1 MAKKKYSASVFVNIQ
16 NDIYSHI
23 YSLKCENAALKIEI
37 ALRKQAKRIEDTYS
51 KLAAELSLNLK
62 IRLAKI
68 MLFHADIAID
78 VVEKI
83 FQKLTGAVTTYTVRD
98 DHAICVDN
106 EIYIAILRDQIGLLK
121 TEVTE
126 IERRNAVLKRNKAM
140 LVLEL
145 ALRKQTAPD
154 QDLSPAEAD
163 HLLQTK
169 LEIAHKL
176 LAERMPLKTIKKILN
191 ISHNE
196 ANNSADLNSAVTA
209 ILRTQIAVLTSEIV
223 ELGRRG
229 ARLKRNKD
237 LLELELAI
245 RIHDKP
251 DDDKDL
257 WPGKSAISIWTKLD
271 IINLMLAEKV
281 PFSIIRK
288 VFEILHK

>member
-1 MAKKKYSASVFVNIQ
+1 MAKKKSVSVFVNIQ
-16 NDIYSHI
+16 NDMYSHI

-51 KLAAELSLNLK
+51 KVAAELSLNLK
-62 IRLAKI
+62 IRLARI
-68 MLFHADIAID
+68 MLFYADIAID
-78 VVEKI
+78 IVEKI
-83 FQKLTGAVTTYTVRD
+83 FQKLTDTVTTYTVRD

-106 EIYIAILRDQIGLLK
+106 EIYIAILRNQIGLLK
-121 TEVTE
+121 TEIRE

-140 LVLEL
+140 LALEL
-145 ALRKQTAPD
+145 ALREQAD
-154 QDLSPAEAD
+154 QAQSLSPAEWE

-169 LEIAHKL
+169 LEIARKL
-176 LAERMPLKTIKKILN
+176 LAERMPLKTTKKILN
-191 ISHNE
+191 ISHTE
-196 ANNSADLNSAVTA
+196 ANNSADTNSAVTA
-209 ILRTQIAVLTSEIV
+209 ILRSQIAVLTSEIV

-237 LLELELAI
+237 LLEFELAI

-257 WPGKSAISIWTKLD
+257 WPVKSAILIWTKLD

-281 PFSIIRK
+281 PFSTIRK
-288 VFEILHK
+288 VFAILHK

>member
-1 MAKKKYSASVFVNIQ
+1 M
-16 NDIYSHI
+16 
-23 YSLKCENAALKIEI
+23 
-37 ALRKQAKRIEDTYS
+37 
-51 KLAAELSLNLK
+51 
-62 IRLAKI
+62 
-68 MLFHADIAID
+68 
-78 VVEKI
+78 
-83 FQKLTGAVTTYTVRD
+83 
-98 DHAICVDN
+98 
-106 EIYIAILRDQIGLLK
+106 
-121 TEVTE
+121 
-126 IERRNAVLKRNKAM
+126 
-140 LVLEL
+140 LEL

-154 QDLSPAEAD
+154 QDLSTAEAD